1 MDVQREGPPAPPRAG
16 GRVVAGAVVVLLVL
30 VVASLAARG
39 AAWTSPA
46 PPGPST
52 HTAPARPPAVG
63 SATASPSR
71 IPPPQRENSPLPR
84 LHPPTWVL
92 VAVLAVLGAALLA
105 GTAGYAR
112 SRWSLRR
119 SPRPRGEPPA
129 EPTGFAEP
137 DRRSLADATERALTE
152 VDQPDAR
159 EAVIRSWLMLGEAAA
174 QAGVPPRP
182 AETATEY
189 AARIAGEFYA
199 PVPMLTRLAGLY
211 REARFSAHEVT
222 GTQRAE
228 ARDLLEQ
235 LSAELE
241 HGRR

>member
-1 MDVQREGPPAPPRAG
+1 MDVQRQGPPAPSRLD
-16 GRVVAGAVVVLLVL
+16 GRVVAGAALVLLVL
-30 VVASLAARG
+30 VVASFAARG
-39 AAWTSPA
+39 ATWTSPA
-46 PPGPST
+46 PLAPPT
-52 HTAPARPPAVG
+52 HTAPVRPPAVG
-63 SATASPSR
+63 SATATPSR
-71 IPPPQRENSPLPR
+71 IPPPQRENSPLPPFR
-84 LHPPTWVL
+84 PPTWVL

-105 GTAGYAR
+105 GTARYAR
-112 SRWSLRR
+112 SHWTLRR

-137 DRRSLADATERALTE
+137 DRRPLADAASRALVE

-159 EAVIRSWLMLGEAAA
+159 EAVIRSWLMLREAAA

-189 AARIAGEFYA
+189 AARIAGEFYV
-199 PVPMLTRLAGLY
+199 PVPMLTRLAQLY
-211 REARFSAHEVT
+211 REARFSSHEVT

-228 ARDLLEQ
+228 ARSLLEQ
-235 LSAELE
+235 LSADLG

>member
-1 MDVQREGPPAPPRAG
+1 MVVQRRRPPAPSRLD
-16 GRVVAGAVVVLLVL
+16 GRVVAGAILLLLVL
-30 VVASLAARG
+30 VAASLAARG
-39 AAWTSPA
+39 AGWTSPA
-46 PPGPST
+46 APAPAT
-52 HTAPARPPAVG
+52 HTSSARPEAGPTAAITPPA
-63 SATASPSR
+63 SR
-71 IPPPQRENSPLPR
+71 PPQREHSPLPR

-105 GTAGYAR
+105 GTGRYAR
-112 SRWSLRR
+112 SRWRLRR
-119 SPRPRGEPPA
+119 PRRPRGEPPA

-137 DRRSLADATERALTE
+137 DRRPLADAAELALAE

-159 EAVIRSWLMLGEAAA
+159 EAVIRSWLMVGAAAA

-189 AARIAGEFYA
+189 AARIAEEFYV
-199 PVPMLTRLAGLY
+199 PVPMLTRLAELY
-211 REARFSAHEVT
+211 REARFSAHEVA
-222 GTQRAE
+222 GGQRAE

-235 LSAELE
+235 LSADLE